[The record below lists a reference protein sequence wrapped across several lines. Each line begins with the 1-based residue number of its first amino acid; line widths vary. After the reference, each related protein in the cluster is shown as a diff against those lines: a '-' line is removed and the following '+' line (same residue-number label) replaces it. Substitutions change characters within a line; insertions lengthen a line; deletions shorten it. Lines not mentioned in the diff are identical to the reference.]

1 MKVLAL
7 LVLLCS
13 SAYGQQLANSP
24 ALGCVVSFAVAT
36 QDTLKNMKW
45 GLSAKDVEWAYKL
58 LKKYPG
64 VYYTNSTSQAHAV
77 LFITVTPDTYHGT
90 RTVTETSTTT
100 SASDSTKD
108 STTTSSHEVPYSVD
122 YGIFTLLVER
132 VQPDGNLR
140 TLQTFQQR
148 GLYNEIYALGRE
160 RSSPSARR
168 H

>member
-1 MKVLAL
+1 
-7 LVLLCS
+7 
-13 SAYGQQLANSP
+13 
-24 ALGCVVSFAVAT
+24 
-36 QDTLKNMKW
+36 MKW
-45 GLSAKDVEWAYKL
+45 VLSAKDVEWANKL

-77 LFITVTPDTYHGT
+77 LSLPLPQIPP
-90 RTVTETSTTT
+90 TEHERLQKLQRLPAHRIPQRIDHHQQPR
-100 SASDSTKD
+100 SAL
-108 STTTSSHEVPYSVD
+108 SVD
-122 YGIFTLLVER
+122 YGTFTLLVER
-132 VQPDGNLR
+132 LQPDGNLR